1 METPKIKTEKSEENG
16 YSVVESE
23 DTECGEC
30 NNYYNPICGVNGVT
44 YTNLC

>member
-1 METPKIKTEKSEENG
+1 MSEKSEENG
-16 YSVVESE
+16 YSTLDSG
-23 DTECGEC
+23 DKNCPKC